1 MTKPTPTVDAP
12 TAPHKEVLRA
22 FFTRDIDGMSF
33 YASFPERATDVTK
46 NFSSIESQGF
56 YLIVSLLSCLPQHQ
70 SEPMPTAKESLSGT
84 CYNVKHKLNYK
95 QERCLHPRAKARG
108 FDTEDEDNVFRCNS
122 RAVFIKKRTEN
133 QN

>member
-33 YASFPERATDVTK
+33 YAAFPERATDVTK

-56 YLIVSLLSCLPQHQ
+56 YEIVSLLSCLPQHQ
-70 SEPMPTAKESLSGT
+70 SQPMPTATNTLS
-84 CYNVKHKLNYK
+84 CLKKSVKQN
-95 QERCLHPRAKARG
+95 RG
-108 FDTEDEDNVFRCNS
+108 
-122 RAVFIKKRTEN
+122 AVSTSPC
-133 QN
+133 